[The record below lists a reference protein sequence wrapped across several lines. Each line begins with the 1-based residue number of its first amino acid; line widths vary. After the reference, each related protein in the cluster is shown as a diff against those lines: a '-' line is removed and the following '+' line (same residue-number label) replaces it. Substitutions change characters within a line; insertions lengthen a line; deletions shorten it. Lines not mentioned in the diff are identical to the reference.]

1 MCRATLH
8 KFTFLRICEKE
19 DLYIMLKFL
28 EIATTEGIPMNNL
41 IYRYPTH
48 IYQSDASLFGLG
60 GYNILSGRAWR
71 FQLPVNC

>member
-1 MCRATLH
+1 MCRATLN